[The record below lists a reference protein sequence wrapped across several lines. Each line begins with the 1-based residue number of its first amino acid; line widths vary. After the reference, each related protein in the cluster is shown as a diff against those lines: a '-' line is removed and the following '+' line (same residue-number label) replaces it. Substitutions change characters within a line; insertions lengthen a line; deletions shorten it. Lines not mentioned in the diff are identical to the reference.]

1 MINERNIKP
10 DYHHY
15 TYRETLGASEKINWR
30 VEDIIGGDKKLDF
43 NKAFLP
49 ETLAR
54 TELLRSLSP
63 TERLTLNH
71 IRGNGYL
78 CLFGLLEEVILPF
91 VLDHARAQTTNDVYR
106 MRSFLEFAGEEAKHI
121 HLFKRFRLEF
131 QEGFGTECEIIGPAD
146 QMVDAFMA
154 HHSLAIALFVL
165 QGEWMTQSHY
175 IDSVKNNGDLDPQ
188 FKSLLKH
195 HWMEEAQHAKLDTLM
210 VDALA
215 ANLTKR
221 EIEGAVEEYF
231 ELISFMDDGLKQ
243 QVEFDL
249 ESLIRATGRTFTE
262 EERKAFTEV
271 QHRAMRWTFLGSGML
286 HPNSLATLEHLLP
299 GTRARVEKAALDY
312 C

>member
-10 DYHHY
+10 NYHHY
-15 TYRETLGASEKINWR
+15 TYRETLGASEKVNWR

-54 TELLRSLSP
+54 TELLSFLSP
-63 TERLTLNH
+63 SERLTLNQ

-91 VLDHARAQTTNDVYR
+91 VLDHAKAQLTNDVYR

-121 HLFKRFRLEF
+121 HLFQRFRLEF
-131 QEGFGTECEIIGPAD
+131 QEGFGSECKIIGPAD
-146 QMVDAFMA
+146 QMVDEFMA
-154 HHSLAIALFVL
+154 HQPLAIALFVL
-165 QGEWMTQSHY
+165 SGEWMTQSHY
-175 IDSVKNNGDLDPQ
+175 IDSVRNNGELDPQ

-210 VDALA
+210 VDDLA

-231 ELISFMDDGLKQ
+231 ELIRFMDEGLKQ

-249 ESLIRATGRTFTE
+249 ESLIRATGRVFTE
-262 EERKAFTEV
+262 EERKAFIEV
-271 QHRAMRWTFLGSGML
+271 QTSAIRWTFLGSAML
-286 HPNSLATLEHLLP
+286 HPNSMMTLEHLLP
-299 GTRARVEKAALDY
+299 GTRARVEKAALEY